1 MNMVHA
7 KAEHA
12 QLQEQVARFIRREV
26 VPHAAAWEDT
36 GMVPRDVLQRMGRAG
51 WLGLTVSAEYGGGGE
66 ADALTN
72 LVFAEALSR
81 SIFGDGVTEVRLKEV
96 TKRYRTCNS

>member
-26 VPHAAAWEDT
+26 EPHAAWEDT

-51 WLGLTVSAEYGGGGE
+51 WLGLTVSAEYGGGGD

-96 TKRYRTCNS
+96 TKRHRTCDS

>member
-12 QLQEQVARFIRREV
+12 QLQEQVARCIRREV
-26 VPHAAAWEDT
+26 EPHAAWEDT
-36 GMVPRDVLQRMGRAG
+36 GRVPRAVLQRMGRAG
-51 WLGLTVSAEYGGGGE
+51 WLGLTVSAEYSGGGD
-66 ADALTN
+66 ADAQTN

-81 SIFGDGVTEVRLKEV
+81 SIFGDGVTEVRLKQV

>member
-26 VPHAAAWEDT
+26 EPHAAWEDT
-36 GMVPRDVLQRMGRAG
+36 GRVPRAVLQRMGRAG
-51 WLGLTVSAEYGGGGE
+51 WLGLTVSAEYGGGD

>member
-12 QLQEQVARFIRREV
+12 QLQEQVARFIRCEV
-26 VPHAAAWEDT
+26 APHAAAWEDT

-51 WLGLTVSAEYGGGGE
+51 WLGLTVSAEYGDGGD
-66 ADALTN
+66 ADVLTN
-72 LVFAEALSR
+72 LVFAEALLP